1 MKKTLKAAI
10 TISMSALWLSLAMGE
25 EVSSAVAE
33 DAARGWI
40 NLREALG
47 EEITAEPESVLTYD
61 AKDGKGKYYV
71 VNLQGGGFVVTS
83 GDTEIEPILAYSKDS
98 TWNTNATQNPLM
110 VMLNID
116 VAAAT
121 AAQTTTSVQQQGGG
135 LRLASAGT
143 ASVQQQGGKAAKW
156 ARLRSA
162 ASAKGGARLQAGSRS
177 SINDVRVN
185 TLMETKWGQSGHGEN
200 QYTPRGYVCGCVATA
215 GAQIMRYWR
224 YPTASIT
231 KIKDY
236 YGTVDGTASWTLN
249 DGYQTT
255 AGGSYTAWNDDVKTF
270 GGTYDWNNM
279 PGTVSSWGMSTAQ
292 KKAIGKLTLD
302 VGRSVHMDYAS
313 DGSGAHYS
321 LFATRHVDQF

>member
-1 MKKTLKAAI
+1 MKKALLAAI
-10 TISMSALWLSLAMGE
+10 TVLLALGVSAE
-25 EVSSAVAE
+25 EVSSDVAE

-71 VNLQGGGFVVTS
+71 VNLKGGGFVVTS

-116 VAAAT
+116 VAAMMAECSAN
-121 AAQTTTSVQQQGGG
+121 AANTTTSVKQQGGG
-135 LRLASAGT
+135 LRLAGAGT
-143 ASVQQQGGKAAKW
+143 ASVQQQDDKAAKW
-156 ARLRSA
+156 ARLRGA
-162 ASAKGGARLQAGSRS
+162 ASTKGGARLQAGSRS

-236 YGTVDGTASWTLN
+236 YGTVDGDASWTLN

-255 AGGSYTAWNDDVKTF
+255 AGGAYTA
-270 GGTYDWNNM
+270 
-279 PGTVSSWGMSTAQ
+279 
-292 KKAIGKLTLD
+292 
-302 VGRSVHMDYAS
+302 
-313 DGSGAHYS
+313 
-321 LFATRHVDQF
+321 